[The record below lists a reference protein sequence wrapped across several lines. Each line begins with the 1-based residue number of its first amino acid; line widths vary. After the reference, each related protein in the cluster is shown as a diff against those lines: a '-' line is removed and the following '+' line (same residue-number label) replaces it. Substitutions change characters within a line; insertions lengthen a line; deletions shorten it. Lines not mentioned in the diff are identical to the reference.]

1 MRPFDTSVTMTRPS
15 PSVHPSEP
23 LLRDPMTAWRAVTAL
38 APLALRVQIGQL
50 VDAQADVL
58 SDLFYDRMLQDAAA
72 VRYLDHALVNQRL
85 HASMARWCR
94 QLFRTDVPLPDLLA
108 LQQRTGEVHARIGVP
123 MPLTSAGARMLKRAI
138 CQLLDEADLPRAALL
153 DGFSYVHERIDLAM
167 DAMHAAF
174 DASAHRLSR
183 SDEAYRLF
191 FLGQNMA
198 AERERRRSE
207 LLEWAHQILMR
218 VYWDEPAAPGQ
229 PLPADFH
236 RSQFGLWLHHKASLL
251 FEGAPEVQ
259 RIVALSRRIEDEL
272 LPRLHQVRGQA
283 DAARS
288 AVNALNQ
295 GIDEI
300 KALLGAMFDRFI
312 DIEDGRDSVTQLLN
326 RRYFP
331 SVAKREI
338 DLAQRTQGSFALL
351 MLDIDHFRT
360 MSQTL
365 GQEAGD
371 TVLAQVAQA
380 LADQVRA
387 GDFVFRV
394 GDDQF
399 LVVLVEVGREAA
411 LGVAEGLRAR
421 IAALKL
427 RTQDGPGTSVTV
439 SIGAAVFDGHP
450 DYQRLVDRAEQA
462 LRQAKAEGRNR
473 CQLAD

>member
-1 MRPFDTSVTMTRPS
+1 MTPPS
-15 PSVHPSEP
+15 PSGRPSEP
-23 LLRDPMTAWRAVTAL
+23 LLRDPLAAWQAVTTL
-38 APLALRVQIGQL
+38 APPALRVQIGQL
-50 VDAQADVL
+50 VDAQADAL
-58 SDLFYDRMLQDAAA
+58 SDLFYDRMLEDQAAA
-72 VRYLDHALVNQRL
+72 RYLDHALVNQRL

-94 QLFRTDVPLPDLLA
+94 QLFRTDVPLADLLA

-123 MPLTSAGARMLKRAI
+123 MPLTSHGARLLKRAI
-138 CQLLDEADLPRAALL
+138 CRLLADADLPRGALL

-174 DASAHRLSR
+174 DASTHRLTR

-191 FLGQNMA
+191 FLGQNMT

-218 VYWDEPAAPGQ
+218 VYWDAPGAPGQ

-236 RSQFGLWLHHKASLL
+236 RSQFGLWLHHKAALL

-259 RIVALSRRIEDEL
+259 RIVGLSRHIEDAL

-283 DAARS
+283 DEARS
-288 AVNALNQ
+288 AMQALNQ

-300 KALLGAMFDRFI
+300 KTLLGAMFDRFS
-312 DIEDGRDSVTQLLN
+312 DVEDGRDSVTQLLN

-338 DLAQRTQGSFALL
+338 ALAQRTQGSFALL

-360 MSQTL
+360 ISQTL

-371 TVLAQVAQA
+371 AVLAQVAHA

-399 LVVLVEVGREAA
+399 LVVLVEAGRDAA
-411 LGVAEGLRAR
+411 RAVAEGLRSR
-421 IAALKL
+421 IGALKL
-427 RTQDGPGTSVTV
+427 RTNSVPGTSVTV

-450 DYQRLVDRAEQA
+450 DYQRLVDRTEQA
-462 LRQAKAEGRNR
+462 LRQAKAAGRNR

>member
-1 MRPFDTSVTMTRPS
+1 MTPNTPTTPS
-15 PSVHPSEP
+15 QTIATTH
-23 LLRDPMTAWRAVTAL
+23 DPAL
-38 APLALRVQIGQL
+38 AAWQAVADLADQGLRLRIGSL
-50 VDAQADVL
+50 VDAHAVAL
-58 SDLFYDRMLQDAAA
+58 SDLFYDRMLQDPRAGEF
-72 VRYLDHALVNQRL
+72 LDHHLVNQRL

-94 QLFRTDVPLPDLLA
+94 MLFRTDVPLAELQA

-123 MPLTSAGARMLKRAI
+123 VPLTASGARILKRAI
-138 CQLLDEADLPRAALL
+138 CRLLAASDLSREALI
-153 DGFSYVHERIDLAM
+153 DGFTYVHERIDVAM
-167 DAMHAAF
+167 DAMHSAF
-174 DASAHRLSR
+174 DASTHRLTR

-191 FLGQNMA
+191 FLGQNMK

-218 VYWDEPAAPGQ
+218 VYWAEPTLPGQ
-229 PLPADFH
+229 PGAQAFH
-236 RSQFGLWLHHKASLL
+236 RSQFGLWLHHKASML
-251 FEGAPEVQ
+251 FEGAAEVQ
-259 RIVALSRRIEDEL
+259 QILQLTRRIEEEL
-272 LPRLHQVRGQA
+272 LPRLH
-283 DAARS
+283 AARGH
-288 AVNALNQ
+288 ADEARRVVGALNQ

-312 DIEDGRDSVTQLLN
+312 DVEDGRDSVTQLLN

-338 DLAQRTQGSFALL
+338 ALALRSQASFALL
-351 MLDIDHFRT
+351 MLDIDHFAT

-371 TVLAQVAQA
+371 VVLTQVAQA
-380 LADQVRA
+380 LADNVRA

-399 LVVLVEVGREAA
+399 LVLLVE
-411 LGVAEGLRAR
+411 LGADAVLPVADGLRER
-421 IAALKL
+421 VSALKL
-427 RTQDGPGTSVTV
+427 RTGGLAGTSVTV

-462 LRQAKAEGRNR
+462 LRQAKASGRNR

>member
-1 MRPFDTSVTMTRPS
+1 MTSPNSSTTNTVATAASTATDPD
-15 PSVHPSEP
+15 VAAWQAVVD
-23 LLRDPMTAWRAVTAL
+23 LADLDLRL
-38 APLALRVQIGQL
+38 QIGAL
-50 VDAQADVL
+50 VGVHAEAL
-58 SDLFYDRMLQDAAA
+58 SNLFYDRMLEDRRAGE
-72 VRYLDHALVNQRL
+72 YLDHHLVNQRL

-94 QLFRTDVPLPDLLA
+94 TVFSTDVPLAQLKL

-123 MPLTSAGARMLKRAI
+123 MPLTASGARILKQAI
-138 CQLLDEADLPRAALL
+138 CRLLAASDLSREALVDAFA
-153 DGFSYVHERIDLAM
+153 YVHERIDVAM
-167 DAMHAAF
+167 DAMHTAF
-174 DASAHRLSR
+174 DASTHRLTR

-191 FLGQNMA
+191 FLGQNMK

-218 VYWDEPAAPGQ
+218 VYWGEPALTGQ
-229 PLPADFH
+229 PGAQAFH
-236 RSQFGLWLHHKASLL
+236 RSQFGLWLHHKASML
-251 FEGAPEVQ
+251 FEGAAEVQ
-259 RIVALSRRIEDEL
+259 QIQLLTQRIEDEL
-272 LPRLHQVRGQA
+272 LPRLHQARGNA
-283 DAARS
+283 DEARS
-288 AVNALNQ
+288 VVTALNQ

-312 DIEDGRDSVTQLLN
+312 DVEDGRDSVTQLLN

-338 DLAQRTQGSFALL
+338 ALALRSQASFALL
-351 MLDIDHFRT
+351 MLDIDHFGT

-371 TVLAQVAQA
+371 VVLTQVAQA
-380 LADQVRA
+380 LADNVRA

-399 LVVLVEVGREAA
+399 LVLLVE
-411 LGVAEGLRAR
+411 LGANAVLAVADGLRER
-421 IAALKL
+421 VAALKL
-427 RTQDGPGTSVTV
+427 RTGGLPGTSVTV

-462 LRQAKAEGRNR
+462 LRHAKAAGRNR

>member
-1 MRPFDTSVTMTRPS
+1 VVD
-15 PSVHPSEP
+15 
-23 LLRDPMTAWRAVTAL
+23 L
-38 APLALRVQIGQL
+38 ADLAQRQQNGRL
-50 VDAQADVL
+50 VDAQAEVL
-58 SDLFYDRMLQDAAA
+58 SNLFYDRMLQDPRAGE
-72 VRYLDHALVNQRL
+72 YLDHQLVNQRL

-94 QLFRTDVPLPDLLA
+94 SLFSTDVPLAELQA

-123 MPLTSAGARMLKRAI
+123 MPLTASGARILKQGI
-138 CQLLDEADLPRAALL
+138 CRLLAASDLSREALVDAFA
-153 DGFSYVHERIDLAM
+153 YVHERIDVAM
-167 DAMHAAF
+167 DAMHTAF
-174 DASAHRLSR
+174 DTSTHRLTR

-191 FLGQNMA
+191 FLGQNMK

-218 VYWDEPAAPGQ
+218 VYWSEPALPGQ
-229 PLPADFH
+229 PGVQAFR
-236 RSQFGLWLHHKASLL
+236 RSQFGLWLHHKASML

-259 RIVALSRRIEDEL
+259 HIQALTQRIESEL
-272 LPRLHQVRGQA
+272 LPRLHEARGNA
-283 DAARS
+283 DEARGVV
-288 AVNALNQ
+288 AALNQ

-300 KALLGAMFDRFI
+300 KAMLGAMFDRFI
-312 DIEDGRDSVTQLLN
+312 DVEDGRDSVTQLLN

-338 DLAQRTQGSFALL
+338 ALALRSHASFALL
-351 MLDIDHFRT
+351 MLDIDHFVT

-371 TVLAQVAQA
+371 VVLTQVAQA
-380 LADQVRA
+380 LADNVRA

-399 LVVLVEVGREAA
+399 LVLLVE
-411 LGVAEGLRAR
+411 LGADAVLPVADGLRER

-427 RTQDGPGTSVTV
+427 RTGSPTGTSVTA

-462 LRQAKAEGRNR
+462 LRQAKAAGRNR